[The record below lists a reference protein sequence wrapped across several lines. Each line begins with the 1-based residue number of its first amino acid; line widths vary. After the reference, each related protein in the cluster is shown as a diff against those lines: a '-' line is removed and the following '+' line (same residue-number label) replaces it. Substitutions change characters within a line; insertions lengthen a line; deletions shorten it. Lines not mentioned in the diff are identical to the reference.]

1 MLGPTERGL
10 GSWRPTVEPT
20 RSQTDVSAPP
30 ANILLVDDMPANLLS
45 LEAVLGELGQNLI
58 KAESGE
64 QALRLILEHDFAVI
78 LLDVRMP
85 GLDGIETAKLIRQRP
100 RSRYTPIIF
109 LTAYDNPNI
118 AVVQAYATGAVD
130 YLVKPFA
137 AEVLR
142 SKVRVFVELYQKTA
156 QLERQA
162 EQLREMQNK
171 HFEMEIRE
179 KTLQE
184 ADRRKNAFVAT
195 LSHELR
201 NPLAPL
207 RNGLQVVRLRRAD
220 DPIVKQ
226 SCDMMERQVA
236 KMTRLVD
243 DLLDVSRIAQGKI
256 QLRKEAVELATVVR
270 HAVEACRYTIDTF
283 GHKLTVRVPAE
294 PIYLDADPT
303 RLEQVLVNLLSNAA
317 KYTER
322 GGRISLG
329 VERAGEQALIR
340 VKDTGVGIPAEAQPR
355 IFDLYMQIPD
365 PLARSQS
372 GLGIGL
378 TLVRRLVELHG
389 GKVEVFSEGLGKG
402 SEFIVR
408 LPAVPEPVVR
418 ASGPRPQ
425 LKSTAAMPRRILVVD
440 DNRDAAE
447 TLGLLLQVQ
456 GHEVRTAHDGAAAL
470 AVLAE
475 SYLPDVVLLDI
486 SLPGMDGYEV
496 ARRLR
501 QNPALDTVLL
511 VALTGY
517 GNEEV
522 RSQAQQAG
530 FDHYMVKPLDLDAL
544 HALLARRAQGGNGRA
559 SGAHP
564 VACAPSSEASS

>member
-1 MLGPTERGL
+1 
-10 GSWRPTVEPT
+10 VEPT
-20 RSQTDVSAPP
+20 RSQTDVAAPP
-30 ANILLVDDMPANLLS
+30 ANVLLVDDVPANLLS
-45 LEAVLGELGQNLI
+45 LEAVLGDLGQNLVT
-58 KAESGE
+58 AQSGE
-64 QALRLILEHDFAVI
+64 QALRLLLDNDYAVI

-85 GLDGIETAKLIRQRP
+85 GLDGIETAKLIRRRP
-100 RSRYTPIIF
+100 RSQYTPIIF
-109 LTAYDNPNI
+109 LTAYDNPDI
-118 AVVQAYATGAVD
+118 SLAQVYATGAVD

-137 AEVLR
+137 PEVLR
-142 SKVRVFVELYQKTA
+142 SKVRVFVELYQKTE
-156 QLERQA
+156 QLRRQA
-162 EQLREMQNK
+162 EQLRNLENK
-171 HFEMEIRE
+171 QFALEIRD

-201 NPLAPL
+201 NPLAPIQ
-207 RNGLQVVRLRRAD
+207 NGLRIVRLRGAD
-220 DPIVKQ
+220 DPIMKQ
-226 SCDMMERQVA
+226 TCDMMERQVA

-283 GHKLTVRVPAE
+283 GHELAVKVPAE

-322 GGRISLG
+322 GGRIALRA
-329 VERAGEQALIR
+329 ERTGDQAVIR
-340 VKDTGVGIPAEAQPR
+340 VKDTGIGIPAEAQPR
-355 IFDLYMQIPD
+355 IFELYMQVAD
-365 PLARSQS
+365 PLMGLQS

-378 TLVRRLVELHG
+378 MLVRRLVELHG

-408 LPAVPEPVVR
+408 LPAVPEPVVK

-440 DNRDAAE
+440 DNLDAAE

-475 SYLPDVVLLDI
+475 SYLPNVVLLDI

-544 HALLARRAQGGNGRA
+544 HALLARHAQGGNGRA